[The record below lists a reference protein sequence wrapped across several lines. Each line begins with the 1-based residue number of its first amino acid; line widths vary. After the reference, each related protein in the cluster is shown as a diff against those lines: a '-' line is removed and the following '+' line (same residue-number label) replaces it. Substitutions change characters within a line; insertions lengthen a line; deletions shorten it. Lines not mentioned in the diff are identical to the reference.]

1 MTDLQDK
8 TVADGLNTFL
18 DELPSFHVAGLQP
31 YFIQGVKAAYMS
43 LGYDCTYD
51 LSTGSYTWR
60 ALSGAEYNT
69 AMTYLLKNPELDVH
83 RITATGRIEL
93 IHEFIKD
100 LKHDAA
106 KEDIKKVSLFLLGTQ
121 IGYLTLG
128 VKYSGKN
135 EFKVENVN
143 EEQYNKFIDTLK
155 EGKTLQMVIS
165 KVEGL

>member
-43 LGYDCTYD
+43 LGYDCTYN
-51 LSTGSYTWR
+51 SNVGSYTWR
-60 ALSGAEYNT
+60 ALSDTEYNT
-69 AMTYLLKNPELDVH
+69 AMTYLLKNPGLDVH
-83 RITATGRIEL
+83 RITAAGRIEL
-93 IHEFIKD
+93 IHEFIKS
-100 LKHDAA
+100 LKHDTA
-106 KEDIKKVSLFLLGTQ
+106 KEDIKRVSLFSLGAQ

-128 VKYSGKN
+128 VKYSGKG
-135 EFKVENVN
+135 EFNVENVS
-143 EEQYNKFIDTLK
+143 EEKYNKFIETVK
-155 EGKTLQMVIS
+155 NGRALQMVIN